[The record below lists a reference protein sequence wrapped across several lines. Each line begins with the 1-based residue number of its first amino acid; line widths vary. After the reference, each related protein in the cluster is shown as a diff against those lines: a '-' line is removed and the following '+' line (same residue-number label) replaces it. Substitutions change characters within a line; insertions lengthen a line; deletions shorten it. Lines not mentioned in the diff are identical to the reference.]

1 MADKQREFRDF
12 ILRKIRDGVYPGGS
26 KLPGSRELVEPSG
39 CAFTI
44 VQAVLNS
51 LVREGILYTVLR
63 QGTYV
68 RKDWNQR
75 ILPENLRV
83 FCPFWEEVL
92 SEKLPSVLP
101 QLRPTEAFQNGAF
114 EIRFTNEAIQHQ
126 QEYQDLSE
134 FVEELYPNGQGL
146 FQTRINEYRD
156 LNGKLFGLPLIFSP
170 WIVCCNQD
178 IIREGGGWLPSES
191 WDWEEFLEL
200 IRTLRKKLPPEKVF
214 APFGQLA
221 SLLTLYFHL
230 GGETWDREHVKIK
243 TPESLLAIRELQK
256 LYRIS
261 GAPLEAHIRPGL
273 AAITLCTRSDIKN
286 GNIENQNFLPLPRVA
301 KVPQRTLMGGSLLC
315 VRRMVSDFD
324 LVRKLVSFL
333 LSDEFQLELCRARY
347 GFPIRKQVAAEFMEA
362 NDQLDRLLMSEMPR
376 IVSTGFSL
384 SPAAARIFTGELRE
398 LLKNNAE
405 PEDSA
410 ARLQSAVEMLLRYN
424 RI

>member
-26 KLPGSRELVEPSG
+26 QLPGSRELVDPSG

-68 RKDWNQR
+68 RRDWSQR

-83 FCPFWEEVL
+83 FCPFWEEFL
-92 SEKLPSVLP
+92 REKLPPVLP
-101 QLRPTEAFQNGAF
+101 QLRPTGAFQNGAF

-146 FQTRINEYRD
+146 FQARINEYRD
-156 LNGKLFGLPLIFSP
+156 LNGKLFGLPLTFSP
-170 WIVCCNQD
+170 WIVCCNPE
-178 IIREGGGWLPSES
+178 IIREGGGRLSSES

-230 GGETWDREHVKIK
+230 GGETWDRDHVKIK
-243 TPESLLAIRELQK
+243 TPESLRAIRELQN
-256 LYRIS
+256 LCRIS
-261 GAPLEAHIRPGL
+261 GAPLKAHVKPGF
-273 AAITLCTRSDIKN
+273 AAITLCTQAVIAN
-286 GNIENQNFLPLPRVA
+286 GKIEN
-301 KVPQRTLMGGSLLC
+301 
-315 VRRMVSDFD
+315 
-324 LVRKLVSFL
+324 
-333 LSDEFQLELCRARY
+333 
-347 GFPIRKQVAAEFMEA
+347 
-362 NDQLDRLLMSEMPR
+362 
-376 IVSTGFSL
+376 
-384 SPAAARIFTGELRE
+384 
-398 LLKNNAE
+398 
-405 PEDSA
+405 
-410 ARLQSAVEMLLRYN
+410 
-424 RI
+424 